1 MNKWVK
7 KSINLASSDKYLD
20 NLAKI
25 YPIDLTLPRKIEPE
39 EKERIRKIFKTRNKK
54 NLISALLELKRF
66 PIDDPYIG
74 FLRKDRKALDKNPKT
89 IQRIGKRLF
98 SMGLKEIFIGAS
110 RPKSPSRQL
119 GQMFRK
125 WLSTLG
131 YPVLARDNFLKYKNI
146 AILDGGDA
154 TLKKFAKEE
163 LGYRGQ
169 KGLDMVLRIKNRFII
184 GEAKFITASGGTQ
197 DKGFRETIAFIKNK
211 GKKALRI
218 AILDGVVWLVSQKKT
233 KKRKKLTLYETISR
247 LNKGQIALSALL
259 LENFIKEL
267 SKQK

>member
-7 KSINLASSDKYLD
+7 KSIKLASSDKYLD
-20 NLAKI
+20 NLMKI
-25 YPIDLTLPRKIEPE
+25 YPVDLNLPRKIKPE

-54 NLISALLELKRF
+54 NLISVLLELKRF
-66 PIDDPYIG
+66 PIDDPYVA

-89 IQRIGKRLF
+89 IQRIGKKLY
-98 SMGLKEIFIGAS
+98 SMNLKEIFIGAS

-119 GQMFRK
+119 GQMFKK

-131 YPVLARDNFLKYKNI
+131 YPVLAKDNFLKYKNI

-169 KGLDMVLRIKNRFII
+169 KGLDMVLRIKDRFII

-197 DKGFRETIAFIKNK
+197 DKGFRETIAFIKSK

-233 KKRKKLTLYETISR
+233 KKRRKLNLYETVSR
-247 LNKGQIALSALL
+247 LDKRQIALSALL

-267 SKQK
+267 SR